1 MRDESTPDFDMPELL
16 FWPGDRYMD
25 RPRPGG
31 DALSAPPPD
40 LAFSGGARSG
50 SGGVSAPRSSGFIR
64 GGQLQSVLDGSSG
77 GGGGG
82 GGGQSGGGGHGG
94 GSAGANGAASH
105 HQAAPPG
112 PPPDGGEDK
121 ARPWLSSP
129 PQVGTVP

>member
-1 MRDESTPDFDMPELL
+1 MPKLL

-50 SGGVSAPRSSGFIR
+50 SGGASAPRSSGFIR
-64 GGQLQSVLDGSSG
+64 GGQLQSVLDGSSSG
-77 GGGGG
+77 GSGR
-82 GGGQSGGGGHGG
+82 QSGGGGHGG

-105 HQAAPPG
+105 QQAAPPG

-129 PQVGTVP
+129 PQAGTAT